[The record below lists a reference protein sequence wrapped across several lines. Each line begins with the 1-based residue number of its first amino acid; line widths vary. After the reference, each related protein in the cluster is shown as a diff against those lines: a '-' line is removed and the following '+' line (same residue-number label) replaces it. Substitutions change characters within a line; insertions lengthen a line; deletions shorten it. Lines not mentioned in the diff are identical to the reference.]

1 MRTSLIFWACS
12 MLRVT
17 IGLAFFLNLRK
28 MMIGGDVVGFKFNG
42 CFHPL
47 RRYILFRP
55 PWWAF
60 HVSGSRRKQK
70 QQKRSPRFVL
80 VPFINNLPHNCHYNN
95 YNEGVNFYCCPLIT
109 VAFIPHIH
117 SLCLLPS
124 PLSSYNIINIA
135 ITMRLSPRWWACS
148 SSVGFPSLSPTLLPV
163 SVPGVFPT
171 RSWLLR

>member
-1 MRTSLIFWACS
+1 MPFSISGRTIELMEKNSKVEARGRRRRQSPARWQGCMYEQFMVVYNGIVCMRTSLIFWACS

-80 VPFINNLPHNCHYNN
+80 VPFINNLPHNCHYKDC
-95 YNEGVNFYCCPLIT
+95 NEGVNFDC
-109 VAFIPHIH
+109 
-117 SLCLLPS
+117 
-124 PLSSYNIINIA
+124 
-135 ITMRLSPRWWACS
+135 
-148 SSVGFPSLSPTLLPV
+148 
-163 SVPGVFPT
+163 
-171 RSWLLR
+171 WL